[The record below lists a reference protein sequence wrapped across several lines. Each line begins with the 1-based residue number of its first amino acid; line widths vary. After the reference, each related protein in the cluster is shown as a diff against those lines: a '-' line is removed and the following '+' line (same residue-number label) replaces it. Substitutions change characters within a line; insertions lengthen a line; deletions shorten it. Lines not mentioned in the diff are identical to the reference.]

1 MKFFTITSVLFL
13 ALGWANFQP
22 TKTVTLT
29 GELSNCTAT
38 SLTLYKHDGI
48 QLQVVQKI
56 PITVQEGRTDGKI
69 NTKVQ
74 VENGF
79 YFLGL
84 NDKDYKIILLG
95 NESMVNIKGIC
106 GQYKQMTFDSPDNKA
121 YDAAFLQINFLQKE
135 YQSTL
140 NKYRGAGNNPDL
152 KKQLDDKIADIDR
165 KKRALLNKHKDSNP
179 VLSRVVALQTYFS
192 YQKNK
197 AGNQTEA
204 DYFSNNY
211 IKQVD
216 LKDKEFNNIPHMM
229 DVFRQYAFTLTSIG
243 LTNDQQKDIA
253 QKQLDR
259 IPTTSKT
266 ARKSAL
272 SGIMLGFMDKNNTA
286 FVHFANKFV
295 KEYKG
300 ENSQIAAF
308 LNNKVKAMA
317 SFTVGGEAPDF
328 AQNSPEGKT
337 ISLSSLRGK
346 VVLIDFWASWCG
358 PCRKENPH
366 VKKLYSQYKD
376 KGFDILGVSLDK
388 TKSRWTAAI
397 AKDGLPWHQV
407 SDLKGWKNEVA
418 LQYGV
423 TSIPQT
429 VLVDK
434 EGKIIAR
441 NLRGPAL
448 DKKLAEIFAK

>member
-1 MKFFTITSVLFL
+1 MKFFTIASVLFL
-13 ALGWANFQP
+13 ALSWTSFQP

-29 GELSNCTAT
+29 GELSNCSAT
-38 SLTLYKHDGI
+38 TLTLYKHDGI
-48 QLQVVQKI
+48 QLISVQKI
-56 PITVQEGRTDGKI
+56 PVTVDEGGNKGVI
-69 NTKVQ
+69 NARVN

-79 YFLGL
+79 YFLGAS
-84 NDKDYKIILLG
+84 DKNYKMLLLG
-95 NESMVNIKGIC
+95 NEKEVKIKGNC

-121 YDAAFLQINFLQKE
+121 YDNAFIQINLLQKE
-135 YQSTL
+135 YQGAL
-140 NKYRGAGNNPDL
+140 NQYRAAANNPTL
-152 KKQLDDKIADIDR
+152 QKQLDTKLSEIDG
-165 KKRALLNKHKDSNP
+165 KKLALLEQHKNSNP
-179 VLSRVVALQTYFS
+179 MLRKVIALQTYLS
-192 YQKNK
+192 YQNNK
-197 AGNQTEA
+197 TGNQTEA

-211 IKQVD
+211 MKQVD
-216 LKDKEFNNIPHMM
+216 LKDADYNNIPHTM

-243 LTNDQQKDIA
+243 LTNDQQKAIA
-253 QKQLDR
+253 DAQLNK
-259 IPTTSKT
+259 IPTGHKT

-295 KEYKG
+295 SEYKT
-300 ENSQIAAF
+300 ENPQIATF
-308 LNNKVKAMA
+308 LNNKVKSMA
-317 SFTVGGEAPDF
+317 SFTIGGEAPDF
-328 AQNSPEGKT
+328 AQNNPEGES

-346 VVLIDFWASWCG
+346 VVMIDFWASWCR

-376 KGFDILGVSLDK
+376 KGFDILAVSLDN

-397 AKDGLPWHQV
+397 ETDGLPWHHV

-418 LQYGV
+418 IQYGV
-423 TSIPQT
+423 SSIPQT

-434 EGKIIAR
+434 DGKIIAR

-448 DKKLAEIFAK
+448 DQKLAELFAE